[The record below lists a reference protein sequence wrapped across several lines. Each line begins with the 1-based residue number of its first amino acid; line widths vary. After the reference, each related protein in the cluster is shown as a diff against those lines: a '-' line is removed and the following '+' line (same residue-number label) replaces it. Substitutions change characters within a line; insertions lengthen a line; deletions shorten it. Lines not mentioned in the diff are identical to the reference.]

1 MNKNQS
7 GREWVKDAVL
17 YQIYPQSY
25 YDSNGDGIGDLP
37 GIIKKL
43 DYIVSLGVNLLWL
56 CPCFDSPFSDA
67 GYDVRDF
74 YKIAPRYGTNKDM
87 ERLCAEA
94 HKRGLRVCLDL
105 VAGHTSV
112 ECEWFKQS
120 GASDGKGKYSKYY
133 IWSDHWCKT
142 PEVGKWINGYAPR
155 NGNFMINFFWSQPA
169 LNYGF
174 AKPNSKNPWEEP
186 VDGAGPKAVIA
197 ELKKIMKFWLDKGCD
212 GFRVDM
218 ASSLIKNDRKSKAV
232 IKLWHGNLHSW
243 IRRNYP
249 HAVMIAEWGNPADA
263 VGKAGFDI
271 DFMLHCG
278 IPGYG
283 EMFFKHPAVCG
294 RDTDGIC
301 FFDEAGKGSPK
312 VFLEEYLKAY
322 KKVSGKGFISI
333 PSANHDFQRL
343 NYFRSTAEMKAAFA
357 FLLTWPG
364 VPSVYYGDEI
374 GMRFQPELP
383 SKEGGYNRTGT
394 RTPMQW
400 DRQIN
405 AGFSSAKPDK
415 LYLPVDPAADRPTV
429 EEESENPDSLLNH
442 VRKLLELRKNTPE
455 LRNDGKLKVLS
466 GIDSYPLIYQRG
478 GKHQDK
484 YLIAIN
490 PFAKPVKTSL
500 ELDIAGAEP
509 VMVSGAE
516 IKVKSKETVI
526 KLDGISWGIFKLE
539 KSECQ

>member
-7 GREWVKDAVL
+7 GREWIKDAVL

-43 DYIVSLGVNLLWL
+43 DYIASLGVNLLWL
-56 CPCFDSPFSDA
+56 CPCFDSPFNDA

-87 ERLCAEA
+87 ECLCAEA

-105 VAGHTSV
+105 VAGHTALD
-112 ECEWFKQS
+112 CEWFKQS
-120 GASDGKGKYSKYY
+120 GMPEANKYSQYY
-133 IWSDHWCKT
+133 LWTDHWGNM
-142 PEVGKWINGYAPR
+142 PEYGRWTNGYAQR

-174 AKPNSKNPWEEP
+174 AKPDPSKPWEEP
-186 VDGAGPKAVIA
+186 VDGKGPKAVIA

-218 ASSLIKNDRKSKAV
+218 ASSLVKNDPESKVV
-232 IKLWHGNLHSW
+232 INLWHDNLQPW
-243 IRRNYP
+243 IRKNYP
-249 HAVMIAEWGNPADA
+249 HAVTIAEWGNPADS

-271 DFMLHCG
+271 DFILHFG
-278 IPGYG
+278 VPGYG
-283 EMFFKHPAVCG
+283 EMLFKHPAVCG
-294 RDTDGIC
+294 RPTDGVC

-312 VFLEEYLKAY
+312 LFLKEYMKAF
-322 KKVSGKGFISI
+322 KKTDGKGFISI
-333 PSANHDFQRL
+333 PSANHDYQRL
-343 NYFRSTAEMKAAFA
+343 NYYRSTAEMKAAFT
-357 FLLTWPG
+357 FILTWPG
-364 VPSVYYGDEI
+364 VPSIYYGDEI
-374 GMRFQPELP
+374 GMRFQPDLP
-383 SKEGGYNRTGT
+383 SKEGGYTRTGT

-400 DRQIN
+400 NDQAN

-415 LYLPVDPAADRPTV
+415 LYLPLDPAADRPTV
-429 EEESENPDSLLNH
+429 AAQAESPDSLLNH

-455 LRNDGKLKVLS
+455 LRNDGKIKVLS
-466 GIDSYPLIYQRG
+466 KADSYPLIYQRG
-478 GKHQDK
+478 GKGQDK

-490 PFAKPVKTSL
+490 PSAKAVKTSL
-500 ELDIAGAEP
+500 KLNIAGVEP
-509 VMVSGAE
+509 IMACGAR
-516 IKVKSKETVI
+516 INIRGKDATI
-526 KLDGISWGIFKLE
+526 KLDGVSWGIFKLQ
-539 KSECQ
+539 KA